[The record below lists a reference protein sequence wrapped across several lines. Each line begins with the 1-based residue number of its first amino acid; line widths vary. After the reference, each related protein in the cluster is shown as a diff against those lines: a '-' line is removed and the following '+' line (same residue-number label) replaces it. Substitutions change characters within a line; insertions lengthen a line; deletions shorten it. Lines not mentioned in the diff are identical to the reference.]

1 MQEVNGTGSD
11 VLISA
16 TVPIVADDVCNLAYG
31 GNENSTIVFPDMMCT
46 GNSTYRISFYIS
58 YK

>member
-46 GNSTYRISFYIS
+46 GNST
-58 YK
+58 